1 MNDVIRLSLD
11 EAIRIL
17 TMETD
22 SANRDTFGIVI
33 RAKTA
38 IIGQAWTM
46 GARVT
51 EENFRQKRFD
61 RLPELIALIKEEEKK
76 LTL

>member
-1 MNDVIRLSLD
+1 MPADP
-11 EAIRIL
+11 
-17 TMETD
+17 
-22 SANRDTFGIVI
+22 ANKDIFGIVI

-46 GARVT
+46 GARVM

-61 RLPELIALIKEEEKK
+61 RLPELIALIKEEEKN
-76 LTL
+76 LTILS